1 MEKDSI
7 ISCSYVCT
15 QSRAHTRATTQR
27 LEMVEVRD
35 DCGDVL
41 SVCSRGNWCRWW
53 VRVAVGAVQTVRS
66 HFRCGPPPN
75 GSLASH
81 PPVPECAVNVHLTQT
96 GGTEV
101 VLRQSSLQVSP
112 PLSLVRPR
120 STVALNTASTRV
132 GLCVHDAACSVL
144 DFSHRLYKTSQVL
157 IFTSFPGPGYEKV
170 RRDRRVIAL

>member
-1 MEKDSI
+1 M
-7 ISCSYVCT
+7 CARNRA
-15 QSRAHTRATTQR
+15 RAHTRATTQR

-75 GSLASH
+75 ISLAC
-81 PPVPECAVNVHLTQT
+81 PECAVNVHLTQT

-120 STVALNTASTRV
+120 STVTPNTASTRV
-132 GLCVHDAACSVL
+132 GLCVHDAAYSVL
-144 DFSHRLYKTSQVL
+144 DFSHRLYKTSHVL
-157 IFTSFPGPGYEKV
+157 IFTSFPGPGCEKV
-170 RRDRRVIAL
+170 RHDS